1 MPPAADSPL
10 DPHGHGTTG
19 QVLDNDQVTEMTTTT
34 RRRTTS
40 ITRPSIDEARDQL
53 ILDNLGYVKHI
64 LGKLLHQLP
73 RGVDAENLEA
83 AGVLG
88 LIEAASQYNTSRN
101 VEFRTFSYRRIR
113 GAILDELRR
122 NCPLSQQMLQ
132 NITTLNQ
139 LRNQLQGTASVEQ
152 LANASGMSI
161 HEVNECIQGSR
172 LTRPDSWSD
181 TVRVRGHIGDNDSPG
196 ELETA
201 EMQQVL
207 ADGIELL
214 PDNIR
219 IAMALHYNEGLK
231 LKEVGEV
238 LQLSE
243 SRVSRMLDSAR
254 TRLKE
259 YARRRGY

>member
-1 MPPAADSPL
+1 
-10 DPHGHGTTG
+10 
-19 QVLDNDQVTEMTTTT
+19 MTTTT
-34 RRRTTS
+34 RQRTAS
-40 ITRPSIDEARDQL
+40 ITRPSTDEARDQL
-53 ILDNLGYVKHI
+53 TLDHLGYVKYI

-73 RGVDAENLEA
+73 RGVDAENLES

-88 LIEAASQYNTSRN
+88 LIEAASQYDPDRN

-132 NITTLNQ
+132 KITTLRQ
-139 LRNQLQGTASVEQ
+139 LRSQYQGAVSVEQ
-152 LANASGMSI
+152 LADASGMSV
-161 HEVNECIQGSR
+161 HEVNECIQGAR

-181 TVRVRGHIGDNDSPG
+181 DVRVRGHIGDNDSPG
-196 ELETA
+196 EMETA

-207 ADGIELL
+207 ADGVESL
-214 PDNIR
+214 PDRMR
-219 IAMALHYNEGLK
+219 IAVALHYNEGLK

-243 SRVSRMLDSAR
+243 SRVSRMLDGAR
-254 TRLKE
+254 TRLQE
-259 YARRRGY
+259 YVRRRGY